1 MDEFIN
7 ILKDSRCET
16 SCPRWTEAEPTGN
29 TDNLL
34 KALDEMRRKDILCDV
49 TLLVGPDRIAM
60 RAHRN
65 ILAASSGR
73 FKDMF
78 PSVTD
83 ASVRTLD
90 SFEPELMEL
99 FINFV
104 YTRQLS
110 LEKGNALKIL
120 KLASDLQC
128 NDLVEQCSH
137 FIKKFIDIKNCVK
150 VLLLAYQKNF
160 RYLVESAENFIV
172 ENLEKVE
179 ASNLEFGD
187 LPVDVMLRL
196 VEHPAAV
203 LSDKNCQEN
212 EKKLFLLVWNKIRNS
227 EQEKQQYTA
236 HLLQAIHLPQVDGD
250 LMKYINEKIAGENS
264 QLQEIIARAKKPVSP
279 SEIKEWYLPRYK
291 SKGTVKITEN
301 ETALVVDETH
311 ETKYYSH
318 SVLIQGVPW
327 LIYVIKTDGQSVLHL
342 DSPSKVSEMGFGHKI
357 IAEATYK
364 TPKKSGGETIQIG
377 PNVYFQNKARKS
389 PSAPTTINCDNVKLA
404 ITVKF
409 EGVSE

>member
-7 ILKDSRCET
+7 ILKDSKGET

-99 FINFV
+99 FFNFV
-104 YTRQLS
+104 YTRKLS

-120 KLASDLQC
+120 KLANDLHC

-203 LSDKNCQEN
+203 LCDKNCQEN
-212 EKKLFLLVWNKIRNS
+212 EKKLFLLVWNRIRHS
-227 EQEKQQYTA
+227 EQEKQKYVA
-236 HLLQAIHLPQVDGD
+236 HLLEAIHLPQVDRD
-250 LMKYINEKIAGENS
+250 VMEYIENIAGENP
-264 QLQEIIARAKKPVSP
+264 QLQEIIARAKKAVYA

-327 LIYVIKTDGQSVLHL
+327 LIYVMKTDGQSVLHL
-342 DSPSKVSEMGFGHKI
+342 DSPSKVAEMGFGHKI

-364 TPKKSGGETIQIG
+364 TPKKIGGETVQIG
-377 PNVYFQNKARKS
+377 PNVYFQNKERKC
-389 PSAPTTINCDNVKLA
+389 PSAPTTINCDSVKLT